1 METLDKHFR
10 ELTRAAFAR
19 HGFAQGELIGRWPEI
34 VGEELSRVCEP
45 ERIKW
50 PRGTGENAQKTG
62 GTLVIRAA
70 PGRGL
75 DLQYESPRIIERLN
89 RFHGYGAIAAVKI
102 VQAGTWPAG
111 GPPQAPASPPNKL
124 FEQELAAIADEDLR
138 AALERLGAAVAAAAQ
153 GSPQGK

>member
-19 HGFAQGELIGRWPEI
+19 HGFAQAELVGRWPEI
-34 VGEELSRVCEP
+34 VGEELSRVSEP

-50 PRGTGENAQKTG
+50 PRGAAENMRKTG

-75 DLQYESPRIIERLN
+75 ELQHESPRIVERIN
-89 RFHGYGAIAAVKI
+89 RFLGFGAIETVKI
-102 VQAGTWPAG
+102 IQAAAWTQSQ
-111 GPPQAPASPPNKL
+111 PPTRPVPVKKL
-124 FEQELAAIADEDLR
+124 FEQELAAIEDDALKG
-138 AALERLGAAVAAAAQ
+138 ALERLGSGVASQKAHN
-153 GSPQGK
+153 K

>member
-19 HGFAQGELIGRWPEI
+19 HGFAQAELVGRWPEI
-34 VGEELSRVCEP
+34 VGEELSGVSEP

-50 PRGTGENAQKTG
+50 PRGAAENARKTG

-75 DLQYESPRIIERLN
+75 ELQHESPRIMERIN
-89 RFHGYGAIAAVKI
+89 RFLGFGAIDTVKV
-102 VQAGTWPAG
+102 VQAATWPQNQTATRSV
-111 GPPQAPASPPNKL
+111 PAKKL
-124 FEQELAAIADEDLR
+124 CEQELAAIEDGPLK
-138 AALERLGAAVAAAAQ
+138 AALERLGSGVAATQ
-153 GSPQGK
+153 TSPQSK

>member
-19 HGFAQGELIGRWPEI
+19 HGFAQAELIGRWLEI
-34 VGEELSRVCEP
+34 VGEELSRVSEP

-50 PRGTGENAQKTG
+50 PRGAGEGARKGG

-75 DLQYESPRIIERLN
+75 ELQHAAPLIIERIN
-89 RFHGYGAIAAVKI
+89 RFHGHGAISAIKI
-102 VQAGTWPAG
+102 VQAATWRG
-111 GPPQAPASPPNKL
+111 SPPATRPTPQRTL
-124 FEQELAAIADEDLR
+124 CEQELAAMENNPLR
-138 AALERLGAAVAAAAQ
+138 AALERLGAGVAAARS
-153 GSPQGK
+153 SPQSK

>member
-19 HGFAQGELIGRWPEI
+19 HGFAHGELLARWPEI
-34 VGEELSRVCEP
+34 VGEELSSASEP

-50 PRGTGENAQKTG
+50 PRGASEDARKAG

-75 DLQYESPRIIERLN
+75 ELQHQAPLIMERIN
-89 RFHGYGAIAAVKI
+89 RFLGYGAITSVKI
-102 VQAGTWPAG
+102 VQAATWARNAPFIAPVPAK
-111 GPPQAPASPPNKL
+111 KL
-124 FEQELAAIADEDLR
+124 YEQELVTIEDNSLK
-138 AALERLGAAVAAAAQ
+138 AALERLGAAVATAR
-153 GSPQGK
+153 SPSQNK

>member
-19 HGFAQGELIGRWPEI
+19 HGFAQAELIARWTEI
-34 VGEELSRVCEP
+34 VGEELSGVSEP

-50 PRGTGENAQKTG
+50 PRGAAESARKMG

-75 DLQYESPRIIERLN
+75 ELQHEAPVIIERVN
-89 RFHGYGAIAAVKI
+89 RFHGHGAIDAIRI
-102 VQAGTWPAG
+102 VQSATWPRSQPASRR
-111 GPPQAPASPPNKL
+111 APAKKL
-124 FEQELAAIADEDLR
+124 CEQELAVIDDKPLK
-138 AALERLGAAVAAAAQ
+138 AALERLGAGVAGRRA
-153 GSPQGK
+153 SPHLK

>member
-19 HGFAQGELIGRWPEI
+19 RGFAQGELLGRWPEV
-34 VGEELSRVCEP
+34 VGEELSRVSEP

-50 PRGTGENAQKTG
+50 PRGAAETARKTG

-75 DLQYESPRIIERLN
+75 ELQHESPRIIERIN
-89 RFHGYGAIAAVKI
+89 RFLGFGAIETVKI
-102 VQAGTWPAG
+102 IQAATWTRNQPATR
-111 GPPQAPASPPNKL
+111 PAPGKKL
-124 FEQELAAIADEDLR
+124 CEQELAAIEEGPLK
-138 AALERLGAAVAAAAQ
+138 AALERLGSGVAATQ
-153 GSPQGK
+153 TSPQSK

>member
-19 HGFAQGELIGRWPEI
+19 HGFAQAELIGRWPEI
-34 VGEELSRVCEP
+34 VGEELSRASEP

-50 PRGTGENAQKTG
+50 PRGAEESARKAG

-75 DLQYESPRIIERLN
+75 ELQHDVPRIIERIN
-89 RFHGYGAIAAVKI
+89 QFHGYGAIDAIKIIQAA
-102 VQAGTWPAG
+102 TWNRHEPA
-111 GPPQAPASPPNKL
+111 PRPVPAKKL
-124 FEQELAAIADEDLR
+124 CEQELAAIDNAPLK
-138 AALERLGAAVAAAAQ
+138 AALERLGSGVAAAQ
-153 GSPQGK
+153 GSPQRK